1 MWLCWSKHLLC
12 TCVHLSTQMHRKWS
26 LKASSYSTVHKCGN
40 KWPPHECRSAGQKV
54 MSVSAHV
61 DLRCTPNKPPVKQN
75 DEKND
80 SDWKVLS
87 HTHVAHHQQVTLL
100 SWYALRPNPEQAGRG
115 EIGLVYYPLRPVGGM
130 PGLAESAAATAA
142 TAESLENVEG
152 TWCSCRHR
160 NRHSG
165 LAHRGTGG
173 KPRCRCS
180 VTNSSTHR
188 VLGSLSISVVHTF
201 FSLSLSFVA

>member
-26 LKASSYSTVHKCGN
+26 LKASSYSTVHKCRN
-40 KWPPHECRSAGQKV
+40 KWPPHECRRLGQKV

-80 SDWKVLS
+80 SDWKFLS

-100 SWYALRPNPEQAGRG
+100 SWCTLRPNPEQAGRG
-115 EIGLVYYPLRPVGGM
+115 EIGLVYYTSEACWRDAWSGWISSSHSSNSRVFGERWGNMMFLPSPKQTQWLSPQGDRWKATLPL
-130 PGLAESAAATAA
+130 L
-142 TAESLENVEG
+142 
-152 TWCSCRHR
+152 CH
-160 NRHSG
+160 
-165 LAHRGTGG
+165 
-173 KPRCRCS
+173 K
-180 VTNSSTHR
+180 
-188 VLGSLSISVVHTF
+188 
-201 FSLSLSFVA
+201 